1 MSLYIKNTN
10 LQHNHERIKEL
21 YHHLPQV
28 RKMTPKLKQKVKGL
42 LKLKANKTRIQDL
55 ISKETGKVVLLKD
68 IHNLNYTGE
77 EKNKLEVVKNI
88 LVNEYKADCHFLIED
103 NVFKGLFFATPQMK
117 SAMKSYPEY
126 IGIDATFKLLNIRA
140 PVYLIIVEDS
150 NGCTEIVGVS
160 ILITENKCFIKWM
173 MDSFKKCH
181 PSWEKIQCIMTDKD
195 MTERAAIQE
204 SLLPLKVNLIMCA
217 FHTLKTFNREIT
229 TDKRGITQQE
239 RDESKRILQQMV
251 YAESEERY
259 LELYE
264 ELQKMPPS
272 AVEYFNENWH
282 ESRKE
287 WSIST
292 DFVQHN
298 FGNGTNNRVESL
310 NAKLKD
316 LDIYSSLED
325 FTKNF

>member
-1 MSLYIKNTN
+1 
-10 LQHNHERIKEL
+10 
-21 YHHLPQV
+21 
-28 RKMTPKLKQKVKGL
+28 
-42 LKLKANKTRIQDL
+42 
-55 ISKETGKVVLLKD
+55 
-68 IHNLNYTGE
+68 
-77 EKNKLEVVKNI
+77 
-88 LVNEYKADCHFLIED
+88 
-103 NVFKGLFFATPQMK
+103 
-117 SAMKSYPEY
+117 
-126 IGIDATFKLLNIRA
+126 
-140 PVYLIIVEDS
+140 
-150 NGCTEIVGVS
+150 
-160 ILITENKCFIKWM
+160 
-173 MDSFKKCH
+173 
-181 PSWEKIQCIMTDKD
+181 MTDKD

-229 TDKRGITQQE
+229 TDKRGITQQQ

-272 AVEYFNENWH
+272 VVEYFNENWH

-310 NAKLKD
+310 NAKLKKD

-325 FTKNF
+325 FIKNFLIATECSHVEKDHRAAVLYQKQLILLNYAKESAEFRYSQYVTAYAFKFIEIEFKKIDNLELVYDQNLNVYQHNAISGGAKSATSCSCDCLSYSAMSLPCR